1 MLFGVELCFALICL
15 VLVVLLYFE
24 PTFVFVG
31 PWCFLLF
38 LPLAAK
44 LEWCYAV
51 RKGDASETWRGD
63 KLGVFVVFFVGVVLL
78 LFFLGMSLV
87 LLLPWLCYI
96 FLCPICPHFG
106 PMVFIW
112 FVCLLLCGWHGVYAV
127 RLSRRYRMECKVIEA
142 DWWYFSFW
150 FFI

>member
-87 LLLPWLCYI
+87 LLLPWLCCI
-96 FLCPICPHFG
+96 FCAQFVLILGLWCLFG
-106 PMVFIW
+106 L
-112 FVCLLLCGWHGVYAV
+112 FVSCCVDGMEFMLSGYLGDIGWSV
-127 RLSRRYRMECKVIEA
+127 R
-142 DWWYFSFW
+142 
-150 FFI
+150 